1 MLNLEIRHVIADV
14 IALSTAIV
22 DAKNVTVEV

>member
-1 MLNLEIRHVIADV
+1 MTNLEIEHAIADV